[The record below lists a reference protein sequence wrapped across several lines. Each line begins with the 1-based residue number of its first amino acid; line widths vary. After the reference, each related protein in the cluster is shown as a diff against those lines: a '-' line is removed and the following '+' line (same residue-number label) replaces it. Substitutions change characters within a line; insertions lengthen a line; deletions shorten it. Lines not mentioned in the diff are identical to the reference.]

1 MSRDVMG
8 NSVLLA
14 DSPYARK
21 RLKDIAE
28 SNAQAQGL
36 KSALANPG
44 KHRRSSNLYGL
55 KSGPVPSVADVLNA
69 AERLGFAHEA
79 EDRLSI
85 DLIGLTAL
93 VRSGKVG
100 L

>member
-1 MSRDVMG
+1 MG
-8 NSVLLA
+8 RMVVLA
-14 DSPYARK
+14 DTPYARK
-21 RLKDIAE
+21 LRVELAERNAE
-28 SNAQAQGL
+28 SQGL

-55 KSGPVPSVADVLNA
+55 KSAPVPSVADVLNA

-85 DLIGLTAL
+85 GLIDL
-93 VRSGKVG
+93 VRLVRDGKVG